1 MSCRDCGSINPA
13 ARGFRALLR
22 RFRECCPSTFSE
34 RLLLENTKIRLK
46 LALIRPWAFGEIMSV
61 YAFAGNDNE

>member
-1 MSCRDCGSINPA
+1 MSCRDYGSINPA
-13 ARGFRALLR
+13 ARDFRALLR
-22 RFRECCPSTFSE
+22 RFRECCPSMFSE